1 MNKSPLFS
9 YYSRAQRSAIFSL
22 IGLMAVLQIGMYFL
36 KNPKPSDLNIDE
48 IAMAKVEEKLDS
60 IAKAREFVLTSFN
73 PNFITDYRGYVLG
86 MTETEIDK
94 LHAYRA
100 QGKYV
105 NSAKEFQQITGVTD
119 EWLSKHQ
126 SYFKFPQFAS
136 NAKNYA
142 EVRPKRK
149 DINTISYDGLVAI
162 KGIGD
167 YSARKIINERDKFGG
182 FVDTKQF
189 RFIEN
194 LPADVYA
201 ILNKNFFIGQ
211 RSKIDKINLNRA
223 NIKDLQRIPY
233 VDYKVARSIVVY
245 RSKQNVPINEK
256 DLQQIP
262 DFPMDKFEIIT
273 LYLGD
278 SN

>member
-36 KNPKPSDLNIDE
+36 KNPKPSDLNIDK
-48 IAMAKVEEKLDS
+48 IGMAKVEEKLDS

-136 NAKNYA
+136 NAKNYT
-142 EVRPKRK
+142 EVRPQRK

-211 RSKIDKINLNRA
+211 RPKIDKINLNRA

-233 VDYKVARSIVVY
+233 VNYKVARSIVVY

>member
-36 KNPKPSDLNIDE
+36 KNPKPSDLNIDK
-48 IAMAKVEEKLDS
+48 IGMAKVEEKLDS

-136 NAKNYA
+136 NSKNYT
-142 EVRPKRK
+142 EVRPQRK

-201 ILNKNFFIGQ
+201 ILNKNFLIGQ
-211 RSKIDKINLNRA
+211 RPKIDKINLNRA

-233 VDYKVARSIVVY
+233 VNYKVARSIVVY

>member
-36 KNPKPSDLNIDE
+36 KNPKPSDLNIDK
-48 IAMAKVEEKLDS
+48 IGMAKVEEKLDS

-142 EVRPKRK
+142 EVRPQRK

-211 RSKIDKINLNRA
+211 RPKIDKINLNRA

-233 VDYKVARSIVVY
+233 VNYKVARSIVVY

>member
-22 IGLMAVLQIGMYFL
+22 IGVMAVLQIGMYFL
-36 KNPKPSDLNIDE
+36 KNPKPSDLNIDK
-48 IAMAKVEEKLDS
+48 IGMAKVEEKLDS

-142 EVRPKRK
+142 EVRPQRK

-211 RSKIDKINLNRA
+211 RPKIDKINLNRA

-233 VDYKVARSIVVY
+233 VNYKVARSIVVY

>member
-9 YYSRAQRSAIFSL
+9 YYSRAQRSAIFLL

-36 KNPKPSDLNIDE
+36 KNPKPSDLNIDK
-48 IAMAKVEEKLDS
+48 IGMAKVEEKLDS

-142 EVRPKRK
+142 EVRPQRK

-211 RSKIDKINLNRA
+211 RPKIDKINLNRA

-233 VDYKVARSIVVY
+233 VNYKVARSIVVY